1 MFIGIRDPSR
11 EFHENTRAPRQDVP
25 RLRLTLQT
33 EEDPTWRDQAKRKP
47 VGRAYAVVS
56 SRNGGD
62 EPWDWEQDRPA
73 NEASKAYLTYEPG
86 VKGKPPSTQESPL
99 GQLRMELAQFKEVR
113 HSMEMIRQNLSA
125 GMSGSQFNV
134 LDYYTKPE
142 GVSRLSHEREQTP
155 RSGLT
160 AASTQTD
167 TWEQETEQ
175 MREATQRLYRKL
187 MEAEGRHERETKLLE
202 DQASLY
208 KRQLGET
215 RQLLQSSEE
224 RVVQQDGRI
233 EELQRLMAGMEQ
245 EHRILVAKMEE
256 GERQLG
262 EMRTRRQD
270 AEAHQH
276 RSEQLEKEVKTLR
289 EKISHLS
296 DMLQS
301 QQRKVRQMIEQLQSS
316 RGQIEEKDLLIQQL
330 RERVEHLESENRELQ
345 DRAEYLSSSKG
356 IPHRNLSKSGTQA
369 LPDQHSLSNRL
380 ILEPKKPRALMRVLE
395 RQ

>member
-1 MFIGIRDPSR
+1 MIRFLDQGVGLDLGISPPELTECLLFSI
-11 EFHENTRAPRQDVP
+11 RARCDNSTARRRNWGPLCEALLTALDVP

-56 SRNGGD
+56 SRNSGD

-73 NEASKAYLTYEPG
+73 NEASK
-86 VKGKPPSTQESPL
+86 
-99 GQLRMELAQFKEVR
+99 VR
-113 HSMEMIRQNLSA
+113 HSMEIIRQNLSA

-134 LDYYTKPE
+134 PDYYTKPE
-142 GVSRLSHEREQTP
+142 M
-155 RSGLT
+155 
-160 AASTQTD
+160 D
-167 TWEQETEQ
+167 TREQETEQ
-175 MREATQRLYRKL
+175 MREATRRLYRKL
-187 MEAEGRHERETKLLE
+187 MDAEGRHERETKLLE

-208 KRQLGET
+208 KKQLGET

-224 RVVQQDGRI
+224 TVVQQDRRI

-245 EHRILVAKMEE
+245 EHRILVTKMEE
-256 GERQLG
+256 SERQLG

-276 RSEQLEKEVKTLR
+276 RSEQLENEVKTLR

-316 RGQIEEKDLLIQQL
+316 RSQIEEKDLLIQQL
-330 RERVEHLESENRELQ
+330 QERVEHLESENQELQ

-356 IPHRNLSKSGTQA
+356 IPHHSLTKSSAQA

>member
-1 MFIGIRDPSR
+1 MFIGIRDPSG
-11 EFHENTRAPRQDVP
+11 EFHRNTSASWPSFTRVPRQDVP

-56 SRNGGD
+56 SRNSGD

-73 NEASKAYLTYEPG
+73 NEASKAYLMYEPDI
-86 VKGKPPSTQESPL
+86 KGKAPTTQESPL
-99 GQLRMELAQFKEVR
+99 RQLQMELAQFKEVR
-113 HSMEMIRQNLSA
+113 HSMEIIRQNLSA

-134 LDYYTKPE
+134 PDYYTKPE
-142 GVSRLSHEREQTP
+142 M
-155 RSGLT
+155 
-160 AASTQTD
+160 D
-167 TWEQETEQ
+167 TREQETEQ
-175 MREATQRLYRKL
+175 MREATRRLYRKL
-187 MEAEGRHERETKLLE
+187 MDAEGRHERETKLLE

-208 KRQLGET
+208 KKQLGET

-224 RVVQQDGRI
+224 TVVQQDRRI

-245 EHRILVAKMEE
+245 EHRILVTKMEE
-256 GERQLG
+256 SERQLG

-276 RSEQLEKEVKTLR
+276 RSEQLENEVKTLR

-316 RGQIEEKDLLIQQL
+316 RSQIEEKDLLIQQL
-330 RERVEHLESENRELQ
+330 QERVEHLESENQELQ

-356 IPHRNLSKSGTQA
+356 IPHHSLTKSSAQA

>member
-1 MFIGIRDPSR
+1 MIRFLDQGVGLDLGISPPELTECLLFSI
-11 EFHENTRAPRQDVP
+11 RARCDNSTARRRNWGPLCEALLTALDVP

-33 EEDPTWRDQAKRKP
+33 EEDPTWRDQAKRK
-47 VGRAYAVVS
+47 
-56 SRNGGD
+56 
-62 EPWDWEQDRPA
+62 
-73 NEASKAYLTYEPG
+73 AYLMYEPDI
-86 VKGKPPSTQESPL
+86 KGKAPTTQESPL
-99 GQLRMELAQFKEVR
+99 RQLQMELAQFKEVR
-113 HSMEMIRQNLSA
+113 HSMEIIRQNLSA

-134 LDYYTKPE
+134 PDYYTKPE
-142 GVSRLSHEREQTP
+142 M
-155 RSGLT
+155 
-160 AASTQTD
+160 D
-167 TWEQETEQ
+167 TREQETEQ
-175 MREATQRLYRKL
+175 MREATRRLYRKL
-187 MEAEGRHERETKLLE
+187 MDAEGRHERETKLLE

-208 KRQLGET
+208 KKQLGET

-224 RVVQQDGRI
+224 TVVQQDRRI

-245 EHRILVAKMEE
+245 EHRILVTKMEE
-256 GERQLG
+256 SERQLG

-276 RSEQLEKEVKTLR
+276 RSEQLENEVKTLR

-316 RGQIEEKDLLIQQL
+316 RSQIEEKDLLIQQL
-330 RERVEHLESENRELQ
+330 QERVEHLESENQELQ

-356 IPHRNLSKSGTQA
+356 IPHHSLTKSSAQA

>member
-73 NEASKAYLTYEPG
+73 NEASKQAYLTYEPG

-160 AASTQTD
+160 AASTQ
-167 TWEQETEQ
+167 
-175 MREATQRLYRKL
+175 
-187 MEAEGRHERETKLLE
+187 

>member
-1 MFIGIRDPSR
+1 MSGSR
-11 EFHENTRAPRQDVP
+11 VLSIADVQMARERIDVP
-25 RLRLTLQT
+25 RLRMTLQT

-56 SRNGGD
+56 SRNSGD
-62 EPWDWEQDRPA
+62 EPWDWEQDRPT
-73 NEASKAYLTYEPG
+73 NEASKAYLMYEPD
-86 VKGKPPSTQESPL
+86 VKGKAPTTQESPL
-99 GQLRMELAQFKEVR
+99 RQLRMELAQFKEVR

-142 GVSRLSHEREQTP
+142 GVSRLSREGQQTP
-155 RSGLT
+155 LSGFT

-167 TWEQETEQ
+167 TREQETEQ
-175 MREATQRLYRKL
+175 MREATRRLYRKL
-187 MEAEGRHERETKLLE
+187 MDAEGRHERETKLLE

-208 KRQLGET
+208 KKQLGET

-224 RVVQQDGRI
+224 TVVQQDRRI
-233 EELQRLMAGMEQ
+233 EELQRLMSGMEQ
-245 EHRILVAKMEE
+245 EHRILVTKMEE
-256 GERQLG
+256 SERQLG

-276 RSEQLEKEVKTLR
+276 RSEQLENEVKTLR

-330 RERVEHLESENRELQ
+330 QERVEHLESENQELQ

-356 IPHRNLSKSGTQA
+356 IPHHSLTKSSAQA